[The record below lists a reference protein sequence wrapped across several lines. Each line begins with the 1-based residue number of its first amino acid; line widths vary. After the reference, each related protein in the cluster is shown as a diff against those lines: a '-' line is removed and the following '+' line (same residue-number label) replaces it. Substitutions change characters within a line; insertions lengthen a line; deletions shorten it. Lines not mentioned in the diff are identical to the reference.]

1 MAINLAK
8 FRPNE
13 ISGEFI
19 FNYMPLKR
27 YCGENA
33 GQLRGYFRMQE
44 EVPSKLM
51 QEYADF
57 FFFQD
62 PPIQRAKI
70 ETIGVAQT
78 KGAALL
84 TASTNVNHSEL
95 GRQF

>member
-1 MAINLAK
+1 MEVANNVSRMHSSSSKYTCFLAINLAK

-44 EVPSKLM
+44 EVPNKLM

-57 FFFQD
+57 FFQD
-62 PPIQRAKI
+62 P
-70 ETIGVAQT
+70 
-78 KGAALL
+78 
-84 TASTNVNHSEL
+84 SHSKSQDRHYRR
-95 GRQF
+95 GPD

>member
-1 MAINLAK
+1 
-8 FRPNE
+8 
-13 ISGEFI
+13 
-19 FNYMPLKR
+19 MPLER

-51 QEYADF
+51 QEYAEF